1 MFGGAGE
8 SRLASMQSTPTEGHQ
23 MQTARPTRNIAAR
36 AARWSTQHRKK
47 AIFGWLA
54 FVILAFAIGSA
65 VIGNNTLTQQES
77 GVGESGRADLAAY
90 EAFPEKAAESVFI
103 HSDEHDTDS
112 PQFHAAVD
120 DVTERLGATKGVEAL
135 TNPYTDTG
143 GGEVVSPD
151 GHSALVGY
159 ELPGDATVTK
169 ESIDAPL
176 AAIDAAARANP
187 EFGIEAF
194 GSASTEKQFKESLN
208 ADLHKAEFISLP
220 LTLVILLFTFGT
232 LVAAGIPV
240 LLALTAVIGT
250 MGLLGPLSALSPVSD
265 SINSVVLLI
274 GLAVGVDYALFY
286 IRREREERAAG
297 RSAEAALEAAAA
309 TSGRAVLISGFTV
322 MTAMSGMYLAGAAD
336 FTSYATGT
344 IVVVAMAMLG
354 SLTVLPALLSK
365 LGTRVDKGRVPV
377 VGAIKAKVAAIGIWG
392 RIVDR
397 VLRRPLLS
405 AVVSTALLLALAA
418 PALGLELA
426 DAGEES
432 LPRDM
437 EVVQTFDRVKEAFPS
452 EGVGLSVV
460 VEADDVTAAPVVAA
474 IDRLGSETAKH
485 KDLFEGE
492 LDVEVSPDKSV
503 AIVSVPTAGNGTDGP
518 SNDALDELRGEIV
531 PATLGSANGVEVNV
545 SGGTAQTRDFVDSM
559 KSHLPAVFAFVL
571 GAAFLLLLIT
581 FRSIVIPIK
590 AILLNLLS
598 VGAAYGVLVIVFQG
612 SWAEGLLDFES
623 SGAIVPWL
631 PLFMFVILFGLSMD
645 YHVFILT
652 RVKEAYD
659 GGMSTDNAVSHAIK
673 GTAGVVTSAA
683 VVMVGVF
690 SIFATLSLLDFKQ
703 MGIGLAAA
711 VLIDATII
719 RGVLLP
725 ATMKLL
731 GDWNW
736 YLPKSLGWLPKVKAE
751 EVAPVTA

>member
-1 MFGGAGE
+1 
-8 SRLASMQSTPTEGHQ
+8 

-36 AARWSTQHRKK
+36 AARWSTQHRKT

-54 FVILAFAIGSA
+54 FVIAAFAIGSFA
-65 VIGNNTLTQQES
+65 IGNNTLTQQES

-103 HSDEHDTDS
+103 HSDEHDSDS

-120 DVTERLGATKGVEAL
+120 DVRERLGATEGVEAL
-135 TNPYTDTG
+135 TNPYTET

-159 ELPGDATVTK
+159 ELPGDAIVTK

-208 ADLHKAEFISLP
+208 ADLHNAEFISLP

-232 LVAAGIPV
+232 LMAAGIPV
-240 LLALTAVIGT
+240 LLALTAVLGT

-365 LGTRVDKGRVPV
+365 LGTRVDKGRVPL
-377 VGAIKAKVAAIGIWG
+377 VGRIKAKVAAIGIWG

-418 PALGLELA
+418 PALGLKLA

-452 EGVGLSVV
+452 EGVGLTVV

-474 IDRLGSETAKH
+474 IDRLGSETAKQ

-531 PATLGSANGVEVNV
+531 PATLGSTNGVEVNV

-652 RVKEAYD
+652 RVKEAFD
-659 GGMSTDNAVSHAIK
+659 GGMSTDDAVSHAIK

-725 ATMKLL
+725 ASMKLL

-751 EVAPVTA
+751 KEVAPVTA